1 MHEGEMTS
9 HDGAELQMRSGV
21 GNRNGLTQLLLYWYK
36 WHCQL
41 PPATTSK
48 LW

>member
-21 GNRNGLTQLLLYWYK
+21 GNRKSHTAAIILI
-36 WHCQL
+36 
-41 PPATTSK
+41 
-48 LW
+48 